1 MDKLLASRL
10 VRREFLFFLPL
21 TIFIESAY
29 VQLLKGQ
36 KSRTNSIK
44 NVSKISTT
52 AFTILGKRDIIMG
65 RRKSI

>member
-21 TIFIESAY
+21 TIFIELAY
-29 VQLLKGQ
+29 AQLLKGQ